1 MSKTKSLE
9 VEVQQIKSFS
19 LEEGLNDMIILEERD
34 NYLKILSNEKIYNII
49 IKSVDADHK
58 QSVINVDGYDFY
70 VKVNE
75 PLDLLIKK
83 MGFLRQVA
91 QTIKEV
97 KAPMPGLVLD
107 ILVKAGDDVVENQNL
122 LSLEAMKMEN
132 IIKSQGNGKV
142 KEIKVNKGDAVDK
155 NQILLIFE

>member
-1 MSKTKSLE
+1 MSNTKPLE

-19 LEEGLNDMIILEERD
+19 FEEGVNDMVILEERG
-34 NYLKILSNEKIYNII
+34 NYLKILSNEKIYNVVV
-49 IKSVDADHK
+49 KSVDDDHK
-58 QSVINVDGYDFY
+58 QSVVNVDGYDFF

-83 MGFLRQVA
+83 MGFLRQAA
-91 QTIKEV
+91 QTVKEV

-107 ILVKAGDDVVENQNL
+107 ILVKVGDEVTENQNL

-132 IIKSQGNGKV
+132 IIKSQGKGKV
-142 KEIKVNKGDAVDK
+142 KEVKVTKGEAVDK

>member
-1 MSKTKSLE
+1 MSNTKPLE

-19 LEEGLNDMIILEERD
+19 FEEGVKDMVILEERG
-34 NYLKILSNEKIYNII
+34 NYLKILSNEKIYNVLV
-49 IKSVDADHK
+49 KSVDEDHK
-58 QSVINVDGYDFY
+58 QSVVNVDGYDFF

-83 MGFLRQVA
+83 MGFLRQAA
-91 QTIKEV
+91 QTVKEV

-107 ILVKAGDDVVENQNL
+107 ILVKVGDEVTENQNL

-132 IIKSQGNGKV
+132 IIKSQGKGKV
-142 KEIKVNKGDAVDK
+142 KEVKVTKGEAVDK